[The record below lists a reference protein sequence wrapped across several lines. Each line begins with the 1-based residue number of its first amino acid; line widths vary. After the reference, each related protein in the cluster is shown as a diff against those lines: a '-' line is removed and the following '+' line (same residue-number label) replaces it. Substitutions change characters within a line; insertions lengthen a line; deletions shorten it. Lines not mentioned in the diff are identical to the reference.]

1 MSADLPPNAQ
11 PDLELGRRFI
21 AACPVPGEPLQCGV
35 TGSHDYGFSSPDSD
49 LDLKGIF
56 IAPTTALLGLRRPP
70 DNFDRLTVF
79 EGVECDLTLTEIG
92 KAIALLLAGNGNIL
106 ERLLTPFQL
115 YPSPELAQLQEL
127 ARRAVSRRFA
137 RHYMG
142 FFRGMCREHERGA
155 PPRAKSLLYAYRV
168 ALTGVHLLRTG
179 ELVADL
185 RQLAPRYGYEGALSL
200 IRLKVE
206 GAEKGAVPP
215 DIDAVHRD
223 AWERLERDLQAAL
236 DQSPLPE
243 EAPNEAAC
251 DAWLVDL
258 RKRRLC

>member
-1 MSADLPPNAQ
+1 MSHDLPPNAL
-11 PDLELGRRFI
+11 PDLDLGRRFI

-56 IAPTTALLGLRRPP
+56 VAPTAALLGLRRPP
-70 DNFDRLTVF
+70 DTFDRLTMF

-92 KAIALLLAGNGNIL
+92 KAIALLLGGNGNII

-115 YPSPELAQLQEL
+115 YPSAELAELQEL
-127 ARRAVSRRFA
+127 ARGAVSRRFA

-179 ELVADL
+179 ELLADL
-185 RQLAPRYGYEGALSL
+185 RQLAPRYGYESALSL
-200 IRLKVE
+200 IRFKVE

-215 DIDAVHRD
+215 DIDAEHRR
-223 AWERLERDLQAAL
+223 AWDSLERDLQSAL
-236 DQSPLPE
+236 EQSPLPE
-243 EAPNEAAC
+243 DPANEAAC
-251 DAWLVDL
+251 EAWLIAL
-258 RKRRLC
+258 RKRRL